1 MDGTALL
8 SYLRSTTATDSTN
21 YITADCVVDLN
32 SSYHAIEDAIVK
44 IVGEKYFW
52 NSLTATGVNT
62 QSEYTFNTATSGNLL
77 WINKTY
83 WLSIDYGASG
93 DFVKAYKQDTDLLE
107 EDVSYYA
114 VNQPKTDPF
123 YEIKD
128 NSLFIYP
135 APTDGVSIIRHSVAN
150 GLIDLTSSV
159 TEANVFNGKIAAKYH
174 YIIALW
180 AREYWYLRRGLQQ
193 EAQLAESKFQ
203 RALTTMLNSLNTRDT
218 SAKIRQVANG
228 FKVNPL

>member
-1 MDGTALL
+1 M
-8 SYLRSTTATDSTN
+8 
-21 YITADCVVDLN
+21 
-32 SSYHAIEDAIVK
+32 
-44 IVGEKYFW
+44 
-52 NSLTATGVNT
+52 
-62 QSEYTFNTATSGNLL
+62 
-77 WINKTY
+77 
-83 WLSIDYGASG
+83 SIDYGASG

-174 YIIALW
+174 YIIAL
-180 AREYWYLRRGLQQ
+180 
-193 EAQLAESKFQ
+193 
-203 RALTTMLNSLNTRDT
+203 
-218 SAKIRQVANG
+218 
-228 FKVNPL
+228 